1 MLAHAHQTTIPTYR
15 TWLSDPNLQRL
26 GVGSGGLAAVWIS
39 PAEISTMLENPMSSS
54 HDTFLVDNLVDKVW
68 KWMECHW
75 RVKKEMQKGKRYYFD
90 APQQMKYLCLCL
102 THQNGH
108 LSRLKSLGASSLV
121 FPGSVSIGKRG
132 MFLHLHFARNIPTC
146 HLLPTERLQGTTVYH
161 SDLWY
166 HFASHHEQ

>member
-1 MLAHAHQTTIPTYR
+1 MLAHAHQTMIPTYR

-26 GVGSGGLAAVWIS
+26 GVGGGGLAAVWIS
-39 PAEISTMLENPMSSS
+39 PSEISTMLENPISSS
-54 HDTFLVDNLVDKVW
+54 HDTFIFGWQFGWQSIFELNAIGEW
-68 KWMECHW
+68 KKRC
-75 RVKKEMQKGKRYYFD
+75 KKEKGTILTH
-90 APQQMKYLCLCL
+90 PGQMKYLYLCL

-132 MFLHLHFARNIPTC
+132 MFLRLHFSRNIPTC

-161 SDLWY
+161 SDLWD
-166 HFASHHEQ
+166 HFASHQ